1 MQSHDRNPVSCRF
14 PPLLTALVPCAVF
27 LTSAAVTANNLLSPV
42 SFPPNVTLCEP
53 VNFTWAGGTPPY
65 WLYIY
70 GDLGNSKLLAQNTSG
85 ILTTW
90 FVWIPDIPAVPRS
103 LLRVRLGD
111 SMTQTGFF
119 SPMLV
124 GSEKSSC
131 LGATPPAAIPQASST
146 PGPVTPSSESQ
157 PSTADNSTTSS
168 PGLAFTTSQSAAIP
182 TTSSTDRLNRAVRVA
197 AGVAVSA
204 TAIGLGL
211 VLVLVLVARRILARR
226 KNRARHGVQPLAGAH
241 DRGTAATS
249 LTSPTSQTSAPGAL
263 VDEAM
268 NIDPY
273 FHPHPYPYPAPPTM
287 RESLASPGPELD
299 SEANEVVAVR
309 VGVPTPLARAGTGGY
324 SAMADVGGARS
335 ALRDPINLSPDTD
348 PDPPLGPVG
357 SRDFR
362 PSISEAFRGV
372 RRQHWLQRKHHSI
385 PVEPR
390 RHDRAGLNHCQALA
404 GVLPPAAGE
413 PERASTRQVGR
424 EATEPYARSI
434 RGAEAD
440 GWDIRS
446 LSEGTTLPPY
456 VP

>member
-124 GSEKSSC
+124 GSETSSC
-131 LGATPPAAIPQASST
+131 LGAATPPAAIPQASST
-146 PGPVTPSSESQ
+146 PGPATPSSESQ
-157 PSTADNSTTSS
+157 PSTDNSTTSS
-168 PGLAFTTSQSAAIP
+168 PGLASTTSQSASIP

-197 AGVAVSA
+197 AGVAVPA
-204 TAIGLGL
+204 TVVGLGL
-211 VLVLVLVARRILARR
+211 VLVLVLVARRVLARR
-226 KNRARHGVQPLAGAH
+226 KNRARHDVQPPAAAGAH
-241 DRGTAATS
+241 DRDTAATS

-263 VDEAM
+263 AGEAM

-273 FHPHPYPYPAPPTM
+273 LHPYPYAYPAPPAM
-287 RESLASPGPELD
+287 RESLASGPELD
-299 SEANEVVAVR
+299 LETNETVAVR
-309 VGVPTPLARAGTGGY
+309 VSVPTPLARAGTGGY
-324 SAMADVGGARS
+324 SVMADVGGARS
-335 ALRDPINLSPDTD
+335 VLGRHISLSRETDVDPSLSP
-348 PDPPLGPVG
+348 VG
-357 SRDFR
+357 NHDFR
-362 PSISEAFRGV
+362 PSVGEALRGV
-372 RRQHWLQRKHHSI
+372 HHWLQRKHHCI
-385 PVEPR
+385 PVEAR
-390 RHDRAGLNHCQALA
+390 LHDRAGLHPCQELG
-404 GVLPPAAGE
+404 GVLPPAVGG

-424 EATEPYARSI
+424 EATEPYAHSI